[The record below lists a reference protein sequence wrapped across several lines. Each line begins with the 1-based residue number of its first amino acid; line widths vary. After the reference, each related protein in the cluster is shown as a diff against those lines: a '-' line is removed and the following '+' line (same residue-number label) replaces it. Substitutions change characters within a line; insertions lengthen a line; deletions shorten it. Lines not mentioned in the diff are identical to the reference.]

1 MTRILKLGRSAEA
14 KATDAS
20 AVRSAV
26 ESVLID
32 VEARGDAA
40 LRELSQKFDR
50 WSPPS
55 FRLSQD
61 EIDGCVD
68 ALSSRQLDD
77 IRFAQAQ
84 IRRFAEVQKAA
95 LKDVEVETLPGVVLG
110 HRNIPMN
117 SVGCYVPGGK
127 YPLVASAHMGIVTAK
142 VAGVKRVIAMTPP
155 LQGRPAPAV
164 IAAMALAGADEI
176 YVLGGIQAVAAMAI
190 GTETIAPVDFLV
202 GPGNAYVAEAKRQL
216 FGRVGI
222 DLLAGPTETLVIADD
237 TADAELC
244 ATDLL
249 GQAEHGPN
257 SPAILLTTSEQL
269 ATQTMA
275 EV

>member
-1 MTRILKLGRSAEA
+1 MIRILKSGRSAEA

-20 AVRSAV
+20 AVRGAV

-32 VEARGDAA
+32 VEARGDTA

-61 EIDGCVD
+61 EIDACVG

-117 SVGCYVPGGK
+117 SGSRRT
-127 YPLVASAHMGIVTAK
+127 ASGSTAL
-142 VAGVKRVIAMTPP
+142 PP
-155 LQGRPAPAV
+155 PSSRP
-164 IAAMALAGADEI
+164 
-176 YVLGGIQAVAAMAI
+176 
-190 GTETIAPVDFLV
+190 
-202 GPGNAYVAEAKRQL
+202 R
-216 FGRVGI
+216 
-222 DLLAGPTETLVIADD
+222 
-237 TADAELC
+237 
-244 ATDLL
+244 
-249 GQAEHGPN
+249 
-257 SPAILLTTSEQL
+257 
-269 ATQTMA
+269 
-275 EV
+275 